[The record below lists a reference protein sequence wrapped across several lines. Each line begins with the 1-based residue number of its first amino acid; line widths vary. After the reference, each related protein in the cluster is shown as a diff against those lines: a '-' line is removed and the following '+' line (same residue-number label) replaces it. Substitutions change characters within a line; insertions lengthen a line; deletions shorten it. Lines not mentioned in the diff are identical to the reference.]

1 MFFPSAQC
9 LPSTVLH
16 QNLSPSAKLKSV
28 PHFMS
33 RLIRAV
39 VPLGLSISAFAIP
52 LPADKPLPDPAQ
64 LRARS
69 RASLLQGEKDLEKYS
84 CTVLQKTQELNDDK
98 SVKKEKSVL
107 KERFYV
113 NGIQLEHVLARDG
126 VTLTGR
132 DAKKEQQHVDND
144 VRRFSDPKQAA
155 GEISRGENQEDL
167 FLRALRFSNGHRE
180 IRNGRSVIVYDLT
193 GDPSFHP
200 KKIEEKLAVA
210 VNGRIWIDEET
221 GQPLELRF
229 QTDKDVKVAIGLANL
244 HKGFQ
249 LHVLRQRQPDGVWMT
264 KSVEGSGEARAF
276 LFYHPRFRFL
286 EDVGSCHLFSV
297 DTQQK
302 VEGPK

>member
-1 MFFPSAQC
+1 MPHSFAR
-9 LPSTVLH
+9 
-16 QNLSPSAKLKSV
+16 LSC
-28 PHFMS
+28 
-33 RLIRAV
+33 AV
-39 VPLGLSISAFAIP
+39 WTLGFSIS
-52 LPADKPLPDPAQ
+52 LGADKPLPDPAV

-126 VTLTGR
+126 VPLTGR
-132 DAKKEQQHVDND
+132 EAKKEQQHVDND
-144 VRRFSDPKQAA
+144 VRRFSDPSQAA
-155 GEISRGENQEDL
+155 GEINRSENQEDL

-180 IRNGRSVIVYDLT
+180 TRNGRSVIVYDLT
-193 GDPSFHP
+193 GDPAFHP

-210 VNGRIWIDEET
+210 VDGRIWIDEET
-221 GQPLELRF
+221 GQPVELRF
-229 QTDKDVKVAIGLANL
+229 QTDKDVKVAIGLASL

-264 KSVEGSGEARAF
+264 KSVEGTGEARAF
-276 LFYHPRFRFL
+276 IFYHPRFRFI
-286 EDVGSCHLFSV
+286 EDVGPCHLFSV
-297 DTQQK
+297 ETQQK
-302 VEGPK
+302 VETPK

>member
-1 MFFPSAQC
+1 MPLKQIRHLFFPPA
-9 LPSTVLH
+9 LTFV
-16 QNLSPSAKLKSV
+16 
-28 PHFMS
+28 
-33 RLIRAV
+33 
-39 VPLGLSISAFAIP
+39 LGLSALAQP
-52 LPADKPLPDPAQ
+52 QKPLPDPAQ

-69 RASLLQGEKDLEKYS
+69 RATLLQGEKDLEKYS
-84 CTVLQKTQELNDDK
+84 CTVRQTTQELNDDK

-132 DAKKEQQHVDND
+132 DARKEQQHVDND

-155 GEISRGENQEDL
+155 GEINRSENQEDL

-180 IRNGRSVIVYDLT
+180 FRNNRSIVVYDLS

-210 VNGRIWIDEET
+210 VEGRIWIDEET

-249 LHVLRQRQPDGVWMT
+249 LHVLRQRQPDGVWLT
-264 KSVEGSGEARAF
+264 KSVEGTGEARAF
-276 LFYHPRFRFL
+276 VFYHPRFRFL
-286 EDVGSCHLFSV
+286 EDVSDCHLFSV
-297 DTQQK
+297 ETQQK
-302 VEGPK
+302 VGAPK

>member
-1 MFFPSAQC
+1 MNDTRIKLFLALSA
-9 LPSTVLH
+9 LGSM
-16 QNLSPSAKLKSV
+16 LSFHAW
-28 PHFMS
+28 
-33 RLIRAV
+33 AQ
-39 VPLGLSISAFAIP
+39 AQ
-52 LPADKPLPDPAQ
+52 KPLPDPAQ

-69 RASLLQGEKDLEKYS
+69 RATLLQGEKDLEKYS

-113 NGIQLEHVLARDG
+113 NGIQLEHILARDG

-132 DAKKEQQHVDND
+132 EAKKEQQHVDND
-144 VRRFSDPKQAA
+144 VRRFSDPRQAA
-155 GEISRGENQEDL
+155 GEINRSENQEDL

-180 IRNGRSVIVYDLT
+180 TRNGRSVIVYDLT

-221 GQPLELRF
+221 GQPVELRF
-229 QTDKDVKVAIGLANL
+229 QTDKDVKVAIGLASL

-264 KSVEGSGEARAF
+264 KSVEGTGEARAF
-276 LFYHPRFRFL
+276 IFYHPRFRFM
-286 EDVGSCHLFSV
+286 EDVGPCHLFSV
-297 DTQQK
+297 ETQQK
-302 VEGPK
+302 VETPK